1 MRVPPAEDPL
11 VEAEAQLVLV
21 VDGSPADERTL
32 AGHLQYTRI
41 DPLSPGERSAFD
53 RFGEAAPYR
62 VRSVRCEDDQPD
74 RERRDDGVAHY
85 QPQGARAAEHEGEQP
100 RTQRHDPAARARVH
114 DGEAEQGEDRRDQPA
129 RAQQRSLGTVLEPEQ
144 HHEPRGEDH
153 GTVVGVLPEGGDA
166 LAPPP
171 DRMGGPRDPH
181 HRQEGADGAGERQ
194 DNHGESSDARGLK
207 QIIRGPEHQHGLQQ
221 QGEQLGDLSSIIS
234 VVHVR
239 GGGVACVPHSGNGKR
254 VQVQ

>member
-1 MRVPPAEDPL
+1 MTSPIASAAMTALRTTSHRVRAPL
-11 VEAEAQLVLV
+11 NMK
-21 VDGSPADERTL
+21 GSSPAPSATIPPREPVSTTERPSR
-32 AGHLQYTRI
+32 ARI
-41 DPLSPGERSAFD
+41 GATSQRGRSSGRSA
-53 RFGEAAPYR
+53 PYW
-62 VRSVRCEDDQPD
+62 SPSS
-74 RERRDDGVAHY
+74 
-85 QPQGARAAEHEGEQP
+85 
-100 RTQRHDPAARARVH
+100 TTNPAARIMALLL
-114 DGEAEQGEDRRDQPA
+114 AFCP
-129 RAQQRSLGTVLEPEQ
+129 RAVTRSP
-144 HHEPRGEDH
+144 
-153 GTVVGVLPEGGDA
+153 
-166 LAPPP
+166 PPP